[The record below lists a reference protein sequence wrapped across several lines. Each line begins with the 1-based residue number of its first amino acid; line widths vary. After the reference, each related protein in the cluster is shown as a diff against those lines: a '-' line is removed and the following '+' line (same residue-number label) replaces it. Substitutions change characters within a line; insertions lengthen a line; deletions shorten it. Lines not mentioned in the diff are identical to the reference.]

1 MEWGLKNRIS
11 SIIKPQDRRALMLAV
26 DHGYFLGPTEKL
38 ENPRKVIAP
47 LLKYCDS
54 LMLTRGVQRSSV
66 SPTTGTPMVLRVSG
80 GSSIIGDDLSQED
93 ITVSVEDA
101 IRLNASALA
110 ISIFVGSKYEYQTI
124 VNLGRLVNEATK
136 YGLPVLAVTAVGKDL
151 GKDARYLSLACRIA
165 AEQGAHIVK
174 TYYCDNFE
182 KVVQSCPVPIIV
194 AGGKKIPERDA
205 LQLTYNA
212 IKCGAVGVDM
222 GRNIWQ
228 SEHPVSMIR
237 AVRAIVHEDLNVEQ
251 AFELYK
257 DLVSKESPK
266 TANTLN
272 QNRPNNVNRNKPKKT
287 DSNRPTQNRPTQ
299 NRPTQNR
306 PTQNRPTQ
314 NRPTQNRPT
323 QNRPTQNRPNNVNK
337 NKPKKTDSNKPA
349 QNKPVQTKPTEP
361 PSQKIDSKKPTS
373 DKPAQAASDKPA
385 QNKPVQTKPTE
396 PPSQKID
403 SKKPTSDKPAQAAS
417 DKPAQN
423 KPVQTKPTE
432 PPSQKID
439 SKKPTSDKPA
449 QAASDKPAQNKPVQT
464 KPTEPPS
471 QKIDSKKPTSDKPAQ
486 AASDKPAQA
495 ASDKPAQAAS
505 DKPAQNKPVQTKPT
519 EPPSQKIDSK
529 KPTSDKPAQA
539 ASEESN

>member
-1 MEWGLKNRIS
+1 MEWGLRNRIS

-66 SPTTGTPMVLRVSG
+66 SPTTDTPMVLRVSG

-124 VNLGRLVNEATK
+124 VNLGKLVNEATK

-212 IKCGAVGVDM
+212 IKGGAVGVDM

-251 AFELYK
+251 AFKLYK
-257 DLVSKESPK
+257 DLVSKESTK

-272 QNRPNNVNRNKPKKT
+272 QNRPNNVN
-287 DSNRPTQNRPTQ
+287 
-299 NRPTQNR
+299 
-306 PTQNRPTQ
+306 
-314 NRPTQNRPT
+314 
-323 QNRPTQNRPNNVNK
+323 K
-337 NKPKKTDSNKPA
+337 NKPKKTGSNRPAQNRPAQNRPA

-373 DKPAQAASDKPA
+373 DKPAQA
-385 QNKPVQTKPTE
+385 
-396 PPSQKID
+396 
-403 SKKPTSDKPAQAAS
+403 TSDKPAQA
-417 DKPAQN
+417 
-423 KPVQTKPTE
+423 
-432 PPSQKID
+432 
-439 SKKPTSDKPA
+439 TSDKPA
-449 QAASDKPAQNKPVQT
+449 QA
-464 KPTEPPS
+464 
-471 QKIDSKKPTSDKPAQ
+471 TSDKPAQ
-486 AASDKPAQA
+486 A
-495 ASDKPAQAAS
+495 
-505 DKPAQNKPVQTKPT
+505 
-519 EPPSQKIDSK
+519 
-529 KPTSDKPAQA
+529 TSDKPAQA
-539 ASEESN
+539 TSDKPAQATSDKPAQATSDKPAQATSDKPAQATSDKPAQATSDKPTQATSDKPTQATSDKPTQATSDKPTQATSDKPTQATSEESN